1 MKQPTYEVVG
11 KIERYDERDNVF
23 AREALEPGSP
33 EETDYHSRNPHL
45 TEIDREI
52 GSFIKGKRD
61 KSTSGWSKAYYQG
74 AFAPIAHLGLPDCV
88 DGVPLSPRIGPR
100 PEENS
105 RIIKA
110 LALHLGAD
118 LVGIG
123 SLKQE
128 WVYSHRGVLPYF
140 SDQRANPPI
149 FDGMPEHYT
158 GREYGDTIVLEHPE
172 AIAMAFAQDFD
183 AMKAGPGEASD
194 LEVGRVYSR
203 SALVA
208 SQLARFIRTLGYS
221 ARAHHL
227 RNYGVLVVP
236 VAVDAG
242 LGELARC
249 GYMVSRK
256 YGANTRI
263 SCVTT
268 DMPLRHDEP
277 ADIEVLSN
285 WVGDVAQQYTQYGG
299 VRPFGVTIIFGGVD
313 TQGSKILQV
322 DPSGSVWAYKAVAVG
337 AGSDAVNQRL
347 AEKYQPDCTLDHAIL
362 LAVECLAKVAEGPP
376 DPAKMRVAT
385 IPATTKTMTS
395 LPQEALGEYLRR
407 VTT

>member
-1 MKQPTYEVVG
+1 MRRPTYEVVG

-33 EETDYHSRNPHL
+33 EEIDYHRRNPRL
-45 TEIDREI
+45 IEIDREI

-61 KSTSGWSKAYYQG
+61 KSASGWKKAYYQG
-74 AFAPIAHLGLPDCV
+74 AFSPIAHLGLPDCV
-88 DGVPLSPRIGPR
+88 DGVPLSPRIGRSPV
-100 PEENS
+100 ENS
-105 RIIKA
+105 RVIKA

-123 SLKQE
+123 PLKQE

-140 SDQRANPPI
+140 SAQEANPPL

-158 GREYGDTIVLEHPE
+158 GREYGDAIVLEHPE
-172 AIAMAFAQDFD
+172 AIAMAFAQAFD
-183 AMKAGPGEASD
+183 VMKAGPGEASD

-277 ADIEVLSN
+277 AEIGIQDFCNKCLKCARTCPAKAIPDGDKVEVNGTL
-285 WVGDVAQQYTQYGG
+285 
-299 VRPFGVTIIFGGVD
+299 R
-313 TQGSKILQV
+313 
-322 DPSGSVWAYKAVAVG
+322 YKADAEKCLLYWGKVG
-337 AGSDAVNQRL
+337 AACMICQTICPWSKPPTAFHRTVAWTAVNLPWSRRVL
-347 AEKYQPDCTLDHAIL
+347 VTLDD
-362 LAVECLAKVAEGPP
+362 VFYGRKFVQKP
-376 DPAKMRVAT
+376 K
-385 IPATTKTMTS
+385 
-395 LPQEALGEYLRR
+395 PQW
-407 VTT
+407 VP